1 MIGQYQYY
9 KPMNLSNFIGS
20 GIDKNFEIAVGPLL
34 LVRNGSM
41 KDKISLQI
49 SIARVM
55 TVNHNKTVTGQIRIL
70 IRSKYR

>member
-1 MIGQYQYY
+1 
-9 KPMNLSNFIGS
+9 MNLSNFIGS

-49 SIARVM
+49 SIARMM

>member
-1 MIGQYQYY
+1 
-9 KPMNLSNFIGS
+9 MNLSNFIGS
-20 GIDKNFEIAVGPLL
+20 GINKNFEIAVGSLL

>member
-1 MIGQYQYY
+1 
-9 KPMNLSNFIGS
+9 MNLSNFIGS

-49 SIARVM
+49 LIARVM

>member
-1 MIGQYQYY
+1 
-9 KPMNLSNFIGS
+9 MNLSNFIGS

-49 SIARVM
+49 SIARVV

>member
-1 MIGQYQYY
+1 
-9 KPMNLSNFIGS
+9 MNLSNFIGS

-41 KDKISLQI
+41 KDKISLKI

>member
-1 MIGQYQYY
+1 
-9 KPMNLSNFIGS
+9 MNLSYFIAS

>member
-1 MIGQYQYY
+1 
-9 KPMNLSNFIGS
+9 MNLSNFIGS
-20 GIDKNFEIAVGPLL
+20 GIDKNFEMAVGPLL

-55 TVNHNKTVTGQIRIL
+55 TVNHNKTVTGRIRIL

>member
-1 MIGQYQYY
+1 
-9 KPMNLSNFIGS
+9 MNLSNFIGS

-70 IRSKYR
+70 IQSKYR

>member
-1 MIGQYQYY
+1 
-9 KPMNLSNFIGS
+9 MNLSNFIGS
-20 GIDKNFEIAVGPLL
+20 GIDKNFEMAVGPLL

-70 IRSKYR
+70 IQSKYR

>member
-1 MIGQYQYY
+1 
-9 KPMNLSNFIGS
+9 MNLSNFIGS
-20 GIDKNFEIAVGPLL
+20 GIDKNFEMAVGPLL

-70 IRSKYR
+70 IRSNYR

>member
-1 MIGQYQYY
+1 
-9 KPMNLSNFIGS
+9 MNLSNFIGS
-20 GIDKNFEIAVGPLL
+20 GIHKNFEIAVGPLL

>member
-1 MIGQYQYY
+1 
-9 KPMNLSNFIGS
+9 MNLSNFIGS

-70 IRSKYR
+70 IRSKYQ

>member
-1 MIGQYQYY
+1 
-9 KPMNLSNFIGS
+9 MNLSNFIGS
-20 GIDKNFEIAVGPLL
+20 GIDKNFEMAVGPLL

>member
-1 MIGQYQYY
+1 
-9 KPMNLSNFIGS
+9 MNLSNFIGS

>member
-1 MIGQYQYY
+1 M
-9 KPMNLSNFIGS
+9 KLSNFIGS

>member
-1 MIGQYQYY
+1 
-9 KPMNLSNFIGS
+9 MNLSNFIGS

-41 KDKISLQI
+41 KDKISLKI
-49 SIARVM
+49 SIARAM

>member
-1 MIGQYQYY
+1 
-9 KPMNLSNFIGS
+9 MNLSNYIGS

>member
-1 MIGQYQYY
+1 
-9 KPMNLSNFIGS
+9 MNLSNCIGS

>member
-1 MIGQYQYY
+1 
-9 KPMNLSNFIGS
+9 MNLSSFIGS

-41 KDKISLQI
+41 KDKISLKI

-55 TVNHNKTVTGQIRIL
+55 TVNHNKQ
-70 IRSKYR
+70 

>member
-1 MIGQYQYY
+1 
-9 KPMNLSNFIGS
+9 MNLSNFIGS
-20 GIDKNFEIAVGPLL
+20 GIDKNFEIAVGLL
-34 LVRNGSM
+34 NGSM

-70 IRSKYR
+70 IRSK

>member
-1 MIGQYQYY
+1 
-9 KPMNLSNFIGS
+9 MNLSSFIGS

-41 KDKISLQI
+41 KDKISLKI

>member
-1 MIGQYQYY
+1 
-9 KPMNLSNFIGS
+9 MNLSNFIGS
-20 GIDKNFEIAVGPLL
+20 GIDKNFEMAVGPLL

-70 IRSKYR
+70 IRSKYQ

>member
-1 MIGQYQYY
+1 
-9 KPMNLSNFIGS
+9 MNLSNFIGS

-55 TVNHNKTVTGQIRIL
+55 TVNHNKTVTG
-70 IRSKYR
+70 

>member
-1 MIGQYQYY
+1 
-9 KPMNLSNFIGS
+9 MNLSNFIGS
-20 GIDKNFEIAVGPLL
+20 GIDKNFEIAVGPFL

-70 IRSKYR
+70 IRSKY

>member
-1 MIGQYQYY
+1 
-9 KPMNLSNFIGS
+9 MNLSNFIGS

-70 IRSKYR
+70 IRSKY

>member
-1 MIGQYQYY
+1 
-9 KPMNLSNFIGS
+9 MNLSNFIGS

-49 SIARVM
+49 SIAREM

>member
-1 MIGQYQYY
+1 
-9 KPMNLSNFIGS
+9 MNLSNFIGS

-70 IRSKYR
+70 IRSK